1 MGRISGRILGFFGFS
16 GFLVD
21 SGLMS
26 SGLVLGTR
34 PVFLKAAMIVQ
45 ELHPGS
51 IFVFFLSNLWA
62 VFCCVFIVFC
72 FLFDFAVFGSF
83 GVFFSWLNIYIY
95 IYIYIYIFAWLR
107 CVLGCSGACLE
118 LSGGPDWC
126 HFLTIH
132 AHIVGIF
139 GFGTTISACFRAV
152 TMVDALPRAFRYFV
166 KMIIQNAYRASNIN
180 PRPAANRRKSR
191 PRFVLL

>member
-1 MGRISGRILGFFGFS
+1 MARIICNRGACFSRICFVPPPRSPISFFQNMHLYQSLPHAQRELPKHVLKKYVVGTRSGFMGRISGRILGFFGFS

-83 GVFFSWLNIYIY
+83 SKP
-95 IYIYIYIFAWLR
+95 
-107 CVLGCSGACLE
+107 CVGSYPCACCKL
-118 LSGGPDWC
+118 
-126 HFLTIH
+126 
-132 AHIVGIF
+132 
-139 GFGTTISACFRAV
+139 
-152 TMVDALPRAFRYFV
+152 
-166 KMIIQNAYRASNIN
+166 
-180 PRPAANRRKSR
+180 
-191 PRFVLL
+191 